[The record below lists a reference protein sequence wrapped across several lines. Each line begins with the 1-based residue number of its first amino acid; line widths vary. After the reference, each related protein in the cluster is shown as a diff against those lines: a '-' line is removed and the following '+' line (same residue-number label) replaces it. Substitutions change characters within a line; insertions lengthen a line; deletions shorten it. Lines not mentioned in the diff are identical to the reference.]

1 MTWDA
6 SLESNI
12 AQHYTDLGNGCKD
25 FSTLDSAALIQ
36 RHIYSATSTVGTN
49 TSFDFTE
56 TSFIAKL
63 SDGRIISWTTGT
75 NGTKTVQKTSPMVVS

>member
-49 TSFDFTE
+49 TSF
-56 TSFIAKL
+56 IAKL
-63 SDGRIISWTTGT
+63 SDGRTISWTTGT